1 MRACV
6 CRLASR
12 LLRCDLLAEYHKSDE
27 RKECRL
33 RTFRYFSTLFSFVFF
48 FFLLLSVLTCKC
60 FMITI
65 VVVNFTS
72 IIVVFSSDCSVC
84 INNDD

>member
-1 MRACV
+1 MRVCV
-6 CRLASR
+6 AL
-12 LLRCDLLAEYHKSDE
+12 LLAYSAAIYW
-27 RKECRL
+27 L
-33 RTFRYFSTLFSFVFF
+33 STTRATSAKNVVYELSVTLVHFFLFAFV

>member
-12 LLRCDLLAEYHKSDE
+12 LLRCDLRAEYHKSDE

-33 RTFRYFSTLFSFVFF
+33 RTFRYFSTLFFLFD

-65 VVVNFTS
+65 VTVIFAS
-72 IIVVFSSDCSVC
+72 IIVIFSSDCSVC